1 MKDEPMTREA
11 ARRFL
16 LGTVDDSERHR
27 IESLF
32 MTDATREIK
41 LSWRIEIGLSR
52 PVQPTTAQSPLQ
64 KNNSS

>member
-32 MTDATREIK
+32 MTDAKTEELI
-41 LSWRIEIGLSR
+41 LTVEDEL
-52 PVQPTTAQSPLQ
+52 LEDH
-64 KNNSS
+64 